1 MRRVR
6 LLESG
11 LQVADVLDH
20 PLDHLELR
28 QLPLARHV
36 RHEGAQLGEV
46 SGDLLGLE
54 VASGAADP
62 QAVVQHAAMVGRHSA
77 AHRANH
83 HRLHAGSGGDQR
95 ITRPE
100 SIDPALG
107 SFLSTLV
114 HEHPAAAGSAHLE
127 IHIMNGG
134 DHRISLWKIAREVR
148 FEAISSRGCLTT
160 MRLAASVEH
169 EGSVKGRRERGALP
183 LLNVR
188 RRQPLAITATTTTK
202 AIYSTLFE
210 LQFDKSYFERLNP
223 LRIEYFAQNDRHR
236 DYTRSIHFIKSF
248 IRRRKRK
255 TWECL
260 IENYSVECILASDD
274 CAPAARVVGLSFG
287 VHVRLAR
294 VSCGAT
300 LPIPGCLQDCNIV
313 SGRGMVDGRERG
325 PLGPYPTIFGTNP
338 RSIWYFSGVLA
349 AEGSTVRDLV
359 GGGGG
364 GGGGGHDG
372 AGIEE
377 YEDRGAAGGIRR
389 QSGAHLSGADSAL
402 WRKMTTTTTRTM
414 SGERDTNLSKCL
426 HDMGKIYKEGK
437 WISH

>member
-6 LLESG
+6 LLQSG

-46 SGDLLGLE
+46 SGDFLGLE

-62 QAVVQHAAMVGRHSA
+62 QTVVQYAAMVGRHSA
-77 AHRANH
+77 AHRAHH

-107 SFLSTLV
+107 SFLSTLAR
-114 HEHPAAAGSAHLE
+114 EHTAAAGS
-127 IHIMNGG
+127 G
-134 DHRISLWKIAREVR
+134 DHRKIAREVR

-188 RRQPLAITATTTTK
+188 RRQPLAITATTTTPP
-202 AIYSTLFE
+202 IYTNLFE

-223 LRIEYFAQNDRHR
+223 FGSNILLEKKIIQDLEVRILAYKQFLATVPSKRNFKLHKFELYESPKEIIGEIDQPQVSI
-236 DYTRSIHFIKSF
+236 RSTVLILHSNITLTHEEEDEKQ
-248 IRRRKRK
+248 RKRKRK

-313 SGRGMVDGRERG
+313 SGRGMG
-325 PLGPYPTIFGTNP
+325 PLGPYPTIFDTNT
-338 RSIWYFSGVLA
+338 RSIWYFSGVLD
-349 AEGSTVRDLV
+349 T
-359 GGGGG
+359 
-364 GGGGGHDG
+364 
-372 AGIEE
+372 
-377 YEDRGAAGGIRR
+377 
-389 QSGAHLSGADSAL
+389 
-402 WRKMTTTTTRTM
+402 
-414 SGERDTNLSKCL
+414 GERESGILSWK
-426 HDMGKIYKEGK
+426 HAYFVRIIPEITPKVKHK
-437 WISH
+437 S